1 MSIFSLRRALG
12 SVAAVALAGG
22 MAIAA
27 VPAQASDRPIDITG
41 YNVSSITVAD
51 SNCRNVYVSANT
63 TIKSDYKSAYGSVDV
78 TRSGGVIDSLW
89 FEGRKV
95 TDRAFICPAFD
106 GLGTYKIGP
115 ADISATYKYW
125 DSYWQSYET
134 GYSDYVDRSVKSFYV
149 RGKTKSSL
157 TATRSGMYVTLNAKA
172 QVYSPEKYRYGQYN
186 AKGAKFQ
193 VKSGTTWKTLKTVD
207 LSKGAAKFTF
217 AQSTAKTYRLSIPT
231 ATWATSTNSSSVT
244 K

>member
-1 MSIFSLRRALG
+1 M
-12 SVAAVALAGG
+12 
-22 MAIAA
+22 AA
-27 VPAQASDRPIDITG
+27 VPVHASDRPIDITS

-51 SNCRNVYVSANT
+51 SNCRYVYVSAT
-63 TIKSDYKSAYGSVDV
+63 TTVKSDYQSAYGSVDV
-78 TRSGGVIDSLW
+78 TRSGGIIDWLTL
-89 FEGRKV
+89 ENRKISN
-95 TDRAFICPAFD
+95 RAFICPAFD

-125 DSYWQSYET
+125 DSYFQSYET
-134 GYSDYVDRSVKSFYV
+134 DYADYVDRSVKSFYV

-157 TATRSGMYVTLNAKA
+157 TATRSGKYVTLNAKA

-207 LSKGAAKFTF
+207 LSKGAAKLTVL
-217 AQSTAKTYRLSIPT
+217 QSSAKTYRLSIPT
-231 ATWATSTNSSSVT
+231 ATWATSTNSNSVY